1 MPLALTRS
9 PGQAVLFTGALD
21 MRLEVLRVYRY
32 HVELAVDGRIEELR
46 AGTDLHVTPEL
57 MLQLSD
63 INGRQ
68 ARIAFTAPDD
78 VQIMREELVKGAA
91 GWVPRLHTAPPV
103 DISVR
108 IPDEDLVAAGYKP
121 GTVLRVQPTRHT
133 VRRDATG
140 DYTCSCGATWDYRD
154 GAEHP

>member
-9 PGQAVLFTGALD
+9 PGQAILFTGAVTL
-21 MRLEVLRVYRY
+21 RLEVRAVYRY
-32 HVELAVDGRIEELR
+32 HIDFTLDGERHELR
-46 AGTDLHVTPEL
+46 AGTDLHVAPGL

-68 ARIAFTAPDD
+68 ARIAIDAPDT
-78 VQIMREELVKGAA
+78 VHVLREELAKGGT
-91 GWVPRLHTAPPV
+91 GWVP
-103 DISVR
+103 R
-108 IPDEDLVAAGYKP
+108 IPDEDLVAAGYEP
-121 GTVLRVQPTRHT
+121 GTVLPKLRHT

-154 GAEHP
+154 GVEHP